1 MRKTAAHDIRHNKLS
16 GMSVHVPGLFSL
28 AAASVG
34 GISLLTLPLVL
45 ALTLG
50 DRVTRTDAD

>member
-1 MRKTAAHDIRHNKLS
+1 MTYVTTSCRACRSTFLR
-16 GMSVHVPGLFSL
+16 LFSL